1 MTWLSRLRRRSNHLT
16 VPAHRTITFWAP
28 VSSGKTYLAAATALG
43 LASAGYQVALVD
55 LDMATPSLPRS
66 TYSLDDVAT
75 DVLSGAFDPHRVAS
89 ALPRVGPAGVYLLAG
104 ATQPLRSELLSRDV
118 LTALLAAIA
127 ARYDVLICDTSR
139 TLAYVATL
147 AAIDA
152 ADTLV
157 IPVTPDE
164 LAAWHVARYLALLE
178 HDLTIDP
185 ARFAVVLNHT
195 TPDRSD
201 PQIVTQLLKRPLA
214 AHVPYLPRPSRG
226 PWPPSLPQSLLPA
239 IGLSNA
245 SSNPHSPDRSGL
257 REEGVAL
264 GSGD

>member
-1 MTWLSRLRRRSNHLT
+1 VTLFSRLFRRSHHRN
-16 VPAHRTITFWAP
+16 VPAHRTITFWSP
-28 VSSGKTYLAAATALG
+28 VSTGKTHLAAATALS
-43 LASAGYQVALVD
+43 LAAAGNQVALVD
-55 LDMATPSLPRS
+55 LDVATPSLPRAS
-66 TYSLDDVAT
+66 YSLDDVAAEVVQGT
-75 DVLSGAFDPHRVAS
+75 FDPNRAAT
-89 ALPRVGPAGVYLLAG
+89 ALPRVRPGLYLLAG
-104 ATQPLRSELLSRDV
+104 ATHPLRSEVLSREV
-118 LTALLAAIA
+118 FGALLTAIA
-127 ARYDVLICDTSR
+127 AHYDVVICDTSR

-147 AAIDA
+147 ASIDA

-164 LAAWHVARYLALLE
+164 LAAWHVARYLSLLE

-185 ARFAVVLNHT
+185 ARFTVVLNHT
-195 TPDRSD
+195 TPHRSD

-214 AHVPYLPRPSRG
+214 AQVPYLPRPSSEL
-226 PWPPSLPQSLLPA
+226 WPPSLPQSLLQA

-245 SSNPHSPDRSGL
+245 SSNPHSADRSRL